1 MFNSQV
7 FCYTFDFDEWPSTHT
22 DKNDYMRPYN
32 DTIFDLRYNYTKVFH
47 EEHFQVP
54 DDEDAPVLDSS
65 KVYKVKY

>member
-1 MFNSQV
+1 MEQLINQGINVAELFNSQV

-47 EEHFQVP
+47 EEHF
-54 DDEDAPVLDSS
+54 
-65 KVYKVKY
+65 